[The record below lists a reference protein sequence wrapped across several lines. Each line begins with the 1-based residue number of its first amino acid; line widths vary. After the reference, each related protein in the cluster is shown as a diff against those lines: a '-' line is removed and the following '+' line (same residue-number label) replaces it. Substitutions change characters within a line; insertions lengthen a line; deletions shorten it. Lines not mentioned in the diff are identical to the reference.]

1 MYKISAPL
9 MNSTVTPANRGEY
22 LEMLKSCEI
31 SRVFLVPSQDLSLGK
46 LLDFEELCDN
56 IAFFEANGIEAAIW
70 IGETLGHGGLLHD
83 SSGSGNK
90 KTFTEMVNV
99 DGEVRANIRCPLDTD
114 FQKNLENLFKDAAR
128 TGVKLILIDDD
139 FRLSQHGEKLCCL
152 CELHMAKIRQLLGE
166 NISREELCEKAFSG
180 KANKYRDAFLK
191 ANGDSL
197 CNLARA
203 IRSAVDEIDKSVCLA
218 ICSCY
223 CMWDADNADPLKLT
237 EILRGENDGV
247 LRLHG
252 APYWAARGNYKL
264 PVVMEIARMFASFC
278 RDGKYELMNE
288 GDAYPRPRY
297 NIPAAHVDLHDAI
310 MRADASSAGILK
322 YMFDYVSSPSYEK
335 GYVERHVRKLPLL
348 KATKKAFDGGA
359 QEGVQI
365 IIKPHLLKESNLDLT
380 EPCIQSP
387 YPTAAIMLGSCGIP
401 TTFTDKGMCRAVFGE
416 SIKSVDTSALG
427 GGIFID
433 AIAAYTLTE
442 SGVDVGLS
450 DSLEDMKKSF
460 VKTKIAHI
468 SSADGKERAT
478 TVKSDCSIL
487 FANAKETATPLL
499 YAEINGEKK
508 LYLYRYENAKGERF
522 LVSMLDGTFIQRD
535 SGLFYGY
542 LLQSALTE
550 GIEWI
555 SGKKLPAS
563 CTGHPALYI
572 MCKRNGDKLTVG
584 LFNCFEDEIFTPTV
598 TLDKSYKNIEF
609 VNSSG
614 KLNGNE
620 VTLDDIAPFSF
631 TVFTVTE

>member
-1 MYKISAPL
+1 
-9 MNSTVTPANRGEY
+9 
-22 LEMLKSCEI
+22 
-31 SRVFLVPSQDLSLGK
+31 
-46 LLDFEELCDN
+46 
-56 IAFFEANGIEAAIW
+56 
-70 IGETLGHGGLLHD
+70 
-83 SSGSGNK
+83 
-90 KTFTEMVNV
+90 
-99 DGEVRANIRCPLDTD
+99 
-114 FQKNLENLFKDAAR
+114 
-128 TGVKLILIDDD
+128 
-139 FRLSQHGEKLCCL
+139 
-152 CELHMAKIRQLLGE
+152 
-166 NISREELCEKAFSG
+166 
-180 KANKYRDAFLK
+180 
-191 ANGDSL
+191 
-197 CNLARA
+197 
-203 IRSAVDEIDKSVCLA
+203 
-218 ICSCY
+218 
-223 CMWDADNADPLKLT
+223 
-237 EILRGENDGV
+237 
-247 LRLHG
+247 
-252 APYWAARGNYKL
+252 
-264 PVVMEIARMFASFC
+264 
-278 RDGKYELMNE
+278 
-288 GDAYPRPRY
+288 
-297 NIPAAHVDLHDAI
+297 
-310 MRADASSAGILK
+310 
-322 YMFDYVSSPSYEK
+322 
-335 GYVERHVRKLPLL
+335 
-348 KATKKAFDGGA
+348 
-359 QEGVQI
+359 
-365 IIKPHLLKESNLDLT
+365 
-380 EPCIQSP
+380 
-387 YPTAAIMLGSCGIP
+387 MLGSCGIP

-416 SIKSVDTSALG
+416 SIKSVDTSTLG
-427 GGIFID
+427 GGIFLD